1 MVQPNRGKSDAAVSG
16 ETRERAGER
25 EAHSLFVAS
34 LFSCRLVYWVVYGLF
49 TTFESLGDTALSWLP
64 VYHPLKLLFLLWCFL
79 PSWQGSQ
86 LVFDILVRP
95 VLVRHEQAIEHG
107 VHTAH
112 QAAVFSAQRIGRSV
126 RANSIQLS
134 QALIKQ
140 GMNMVNQVRQP
151 SAAEVAA
158 ANAVAAGGSPTVRD
172 RVASIES
179 VERRLSDISEFESR
193 SRGGSH
199 LENGARSIS
208 RRPSAIDNRAKAAAS
223 LAAAKGPASSG
234 YFNGSDE
241 GQQEGVSNL
250 AFEAAGRVAQANQR

>member
-1 MVQPNRGKSDAAVSG
+1 MRSSLISCARS
-16 ETRERAGER
+16 
-25 EAHSLFVAS
+25 SLFLPS
-34 LFSCRLVYWVVYGLF
+34 PRLVYWVVYGLF

-134 QALIKQ
+134 QAIIKQ
-140 GMNMVNQVRQP
+140 GISMVNQVRAP
-151 SAAEVAA
+151 SPAEVAA
-158 ANAVAAGGSPTVRD
+158 ASAERSVAVGAAGGGSPTVRE

-179 VERRLSDISEFESR
+179 VERRLSDIAEFESR

-199 LENGARSIS
+199 LDSSSSTRA
-208 RRPSAIDNRAKAAAS
+208 RRPSAIAKA
-223 LAAAKGPASSG
+223 SSNSSSNNG
-234 YFNGSDE
+234 YFQGSDE
-241 GQQEGVSNL
+241 GQQEGVSNM